1 MPIISYEVIEGGQKG
16 QKVAMATTLAI
27 NKFFSLGV
35 VNIQNECNSVARRYR
50 AVWNTKPS
58 EQKMSEY
65 HLQDT
70 TYVQGISEILPDF
83 VLFEPTAIH
92 IHMFNGYCPS
102 NPGIPAITV
111 QSMENRMNPTLI
123 IYLEILEVRD
133 STIND
138 KRTGISFECI
148 IYHELLHACGDS
160 PALRKEIH
168 DGVIR
173 HTTVCNK
180 ESLQ

>member
-1 MPIISYEVIEGGQKG
+1 
-16 QKVAMATTLAI
+16 
-27 NKFFSLGV
+27 
-35 VNIQNECNSVARRYR
+35 
-50 AVWNTKPS
+50 
-58 EQKMSEY
+58 MSEY

-70 TYVQGISEILPDF
+70 TYVQGIREILPDF
-83 VLFEPTAIH
+83 VLFEPTTIH

-111 QSMENRMNPTLI
+111 QSMENRLNPTLI

-160 PALRKEIH
+160 PVLRKEMH

-173 HTTVCNK
+173 HTMVCNK
-180 ESLQ
+180 AINNPSNYQSGNS